1 MTDAERLQ
9 LFVSGVTDYAIYM
22 LSPEG
27 YISSW
32 NAGAQ
37 RFKQYQADEIIGQHF
52 SRFYT
57 EEDRAAGVPDKAL
70 QIAVTEGKF
79 EAEGWRVRKDGS
91 RFWASVVI
99 DPIRDNHGELIGFS
113 KVTRDITER
122 KQAQEA
128 LRASEEQFRLLVQ
141 SVTDYSIYML
151 SPAGEITNWNTGAE
165 RIKGYKQSEVVGTHF
180 SRFYTEEDRASGM
193 PALTLATAVKEGRFE
208 KEGWRVRKDGS
219 KFWAHVVVDP
229 IYNEMGD
236 LVGFAKVTRD
246 ITERRA
252 AAEALERA
260 REALFHSQKL
270 EAIGKLTGGIAHDF
284 NNLLGVIVNGVELL
298 AREVHSPSAV
308 KILDSMQRAVTRGAT
323 LTQQLLSFAR
333 KQPLRQEKH
342 NLNRVIGA
350 FEAVLRRACNE
361 SIRFE
366 IKLDAR
372 LSPVLID
379 APRFEAALLNLVAN
393 ARDAMPNGGTLSI
406 ATENVQ
412 LGHQQIGNLPAGQFA
427 KVTIGDTGMGMPPD
441 VMARAI
447 EPFFTTKEPG
457 KGTGLGL
464 SQVYGL
470 IQQSNGEVVL
480 ESQVGKG
487 TVISLYLPAL
497 AAAEGEGIASVETKG
512 NDKALLV
519 DDQPDVLEMLVELFR
534 NMGYDV
540 LSANSGMD
548 AMEVLKRTPDID
560 VLFSDVLMPG
570 MDGITLARE
579 ARKLAPDIKILLAS
593 GYPASALSDKN
604 VGLHEFHLINKPY
617 RMAEIIRILRKTD

>member
-1 MTDAERLQ
+1 MNDAERFQ
-9 LFVSGVTDYAIYM
+9 LFVAGVTDYAIYM

-57 EEDRAAGVPDKAL
+57 EEDLAAGVPDKAL
-70 QIAVTEGKF
+70 QTAVTEGKF

-99 DPIRDNHGELIGFS
+99 DPIRDDHGELIGFS

-151 SPAGEITNWNTGAE
+151 SPTGEITNWNTGAE
-165 RIKGYKQSEVVGTHF
+165 RIKGYKQSEIVGTHF

-208 KEGWRVRKDGS
+208 KEGWRLRKDGS

-236 LVGFAKVTRD
+236 LLGFAKVTRD

-284 NNLLGVIVNGVELL
+284 NNLLGVIANGVELL

-366 IKLDAR
+366 MRLDAQ

-379 APRFEAALLNLVAN
+379 APQFEAALLNLVAN
-393 ARDAMPNGGTLSI
+393 ARDAMPDGGTLSI
-406 ATENVQ
+406 ATGNVQ
-412 LGHQQIGNLPAGQFA
+412 LGHQQIGNLPAGQFV

-457 KGTGLGL
+457 RGTGLGL

-470 IQQSNGEVVL
+470 IQQSNGEIVL

-487 TVISLYLPAL
+487 TIISLYLPAL
-497 AAAEGEGIASVETKG
+497 AAAEGEDIASGEIKG

-519 DDQPDVLEMLVELFR
+519 DDQPDVLEVVGELFR

-540 LSANSGMD
+540 LSANSGTD
-548 AMEVLKRTPDID
+548 AMEILKRTPDIE
-560 VLFSDVLMPG
+560 VLFSDVVMPE
-570 MDGITLARE
+570 MDGITLARA
-579 ARKLAPDIKILLAS
+579 ARKLVPGIKILLAS
-593 GYPASALSDKN
+593 GYPTSVLSDKN
-604 VGLHEFHLINKPY
+604 AGLDEFNLISKPY